1 MSKKHPELWRISPF
15 PDLKGIGGTLADGR
29 WHSRGRPVVYLSE
42 HPALAMLETLVHL
55 GMDPSE
61 IPDTFNLL
69 RVQVPDEAEIERI
82 EDLPPD
88 WRDQLHDTR
97 QRGDQWLREGTSLL
111 LSVPSA
117 AMCKSQN
124 FLYNPQH
131 PHADE
136 VELTVEEHELDRRLL
151 RTYFG

>member
-1 MSKKHPELWRISPF
+1 M
-15 PDLKGIGGTLADGR
+15 
-29 WHSRGRPVVYLSE
+29 VYLSE

-69 RVQVPDEAEIERI
+69 RVQVPDEAKIERVQ
-82 EDLPPD
+82 DLPKD

-97 QRGDQWLREGTSLL
+97 KKGDQWMREGVSLL
-111 LSVPSA
+111 LAVPSA
-117 AMCKSQN
+117 TMPFSEN
-124 FLYNPQH
+124 YLFNPQH
-131 PHADE
+131 PHADD

-151 RTYFG
+151 RSYLG

>member
-1 MSKKHPELWRISPF
+1 M
-15 PDLKGIGGTLADGR
+15 
-29 WHSRGRPVVYLSE
+29 VYLSE

-97 QRGDQWLREGTSLL
+97 QRGDQWLRKARASFYPCLVRLCVNPKIFCTTPA
-111 LSVPSA
+111 PS
-117 AMCKSQN
+117 
-124 FLYNPQH
+124 
-131 PHADE
+131 
-136 VELTVEEHELDRRLL
+136 R
-151 RTYFG
+151 